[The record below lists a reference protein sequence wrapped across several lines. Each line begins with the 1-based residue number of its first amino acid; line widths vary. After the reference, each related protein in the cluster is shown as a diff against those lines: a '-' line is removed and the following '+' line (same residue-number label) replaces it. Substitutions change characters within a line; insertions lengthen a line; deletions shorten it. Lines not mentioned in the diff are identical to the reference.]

1 LAVGIDGATVSLIVN
16 GQKFFPLGVSDPPPL
31 GSAAPG
37 GNDAWA
43 EIASAGAN
51 FIRSGRSDWSLAQID
66 QQVAQERVR
75 MDHAGAHHLL
85 CWPRLTEA
93 AGNLPTTA
101 NSPAE
106 QLLVR
111 IVNGLKDHPALGAWK
126 GVDEPANPNR
136 PAVIPAAGLSRA
148 YARLK
153 QLDANHPVVIT
164 QAPLGS
170 ATDLV
175 RYRPAFDITGA
186 DIYPIAYPPG
196 EHSDLP
202 NKDISVVGDV
212 TKKMIQAA
220 GAKPVWMT
228 LQIAWS
234 GMLPRQQHPD
244 LVPRFPTLL
253 QERFMAYQAIVNGAR
268 GLVFFGGDLTP
279 VMRPRDAQLGWNWTF
294 WELVLRPLLIELGS
308 PSVRPALIAPAV
320 SRVRASAADVELTA
334 RDDGTY
340 LYVIAVRRSGTLT
353 NRVTFSGLPR
363 RHNGTHIGAGEVVF
377 EYAQAPL
384 PPPTDPAKQAFRRVI
399 VANDSYSDWF
409 GPHDTHVYRF
419 ALA

>member
-1 LAVGIDGATVSLIVN
+1 VAVGIDGTTGSLVVN
-16 GQKFFPLGVSDPPPL
+16 GQKLFPLGLSEPPPL
-31 GSAAPG
+31 GSGAPG

-51 FIRSGRSDWSLAQID
+51 FIRTGRSDWSLQQVD
-66 QQVAQERVR
+66 QQLGQERIR

-93 AGNLPTTA
+93 AANLPTTP

-136 PAVIPAAGLSRA
+136 PAPVPAAGLARA
-148 YARLK
+148 YNRLK

-164 QAPLGS
+164 QAPLG
-170 ATDLV
+170 TVNDLV

-186 DIYPIAYPPG
+186 DIYPIGYPPG
-196 EHSDLP
+196 EHSDLT

-220 GAKPVWMT
+220 GTKPVWMT

-244 LVPRFPTLL
+244 LVPRFPTLH
-253 QERFMAYQAIVNGAR
+253 QERFMAYQAIINGAR
-268 GLVFFGGDLTP
+268 GLVFFGGDLTA

-294 WELVLRPLLIELGS
+294 WELALRPLFIELGS
-308 PSVRPALIAPAV
+308 PSVRPALVAPAV
-320 SRVRASAADVELTA
+320 ASVKASAADVELTA
-334 RDDGTY
+334 RDDGSF
-340 LYVIAVRRSGTLT
+340 LYVIAVRRSGTIT
-353 NRVTFSGLPR
+353 SRVTFTRLPR
-363 RHNGTHIGAGEVVF
+363 RRNGTQLAGGEVVF

-384 PPPTDPAKQAFRRVI
+384 PPPTDPTKQVFRRI
-399 VANDSYSDWF
+399 AVANDSFSDWF

-419 ALA
+419 GLN

>member
-1 LAVGIDGATVSLIVN
+1 VAVGIDGATGSLVVN

-43 EIASAGAN
+43 EIASAGTN
-51 FIRSGRSDWSLAQID
+51 FIRSGRNDWSLAQVD
-66 QQVAQERVR
+66 QQVAQERIR

-93 AGNLPTTA
+93 AANLPTTP

-106 QLLVR
+106 QLLVK

-136 PAVIPAAGLSRA
+136 PAPVAAAGLIRA
-148 YARLK
+148 YTRLK
-153 QLDANHPVVIT
+153 QLDASHPVVIT

-170 ATDLV
+170 AEDLV

-186 DIYPIAYPPG
+186 DIYPVGYPPG

-234 GMLPRQQHPD
+234 GMLPRQQHPE

-268 GLVFFGGDLTP
+268 GLIFFGGDLTP

-294 WELVLRPLLIELGS
+294 WELALRPLLIELGS
-308 PSVRPALIAPAV
+308 PSVRPALVAPTV
-320 SRVRASAADVELTA
+320 SGVSAADVELTA

-363 RHNGTHIGAGEVVF
+363 RHNGTHLGGGEVVF

-384 PPPTDPAKQAFRRVI
+384 PPPTDPTKQVFRRVT

-419 ALA
+419 AL